1 MFPAVMFLCYC
12 CCCFSVVEGASS
24 VVAVVV
30 VINFLANPAIDSL
43 QLKRCE
49 SIKLT
54 YLTYIQFLSYFLQG

>member
-30 VINFLANPAIDSL
+30 VINVFANPAIDSL
-43 QLKRCE
+43 QLWRCE
-49 SIKLT
+49 SKLT